1 MVLGGGLG
9 LFMKLHQ
16 LCVVG
21 FATPGTISRILT
33 TWDIACVNI
42 AGVPA
47 AGFGGS
53 EFSHTIAVPVSP
65 GLARKKFPAPSP
77 LVGGASLLGLPSQ
90 RNGRW
95 MEGGGGL

>member
-1 MVLGGGLG
+1 LVLGGALG
-9 LFMKLHQ
+9 PFMKLHQ

-21 FATPGTISRILT
+21 FATPGTISRLLT
-33 TWDIACVNI
+33 SCDIACVNI

-65 GLARKKFPAPSP
+65 VLARKKFPAPRP
-77 LVGGASLLGLPSQ
+77 LVGGRLVAGAAEPAQ
-90 RNGRW
+90 
-95 MEGGGGL
+95 